1 MYFFMKQ
8 FRARNSTDCW
18 YWQYQTEEVKPI
30 EFYSKLPF
38 PVSFKNEIQF
48 RHFTKFILIFSG
60 LDLLLQVYCK
70 PLNTT
75 KKMKVKSLKVPTNFK
90 EALWCLVHFCKINP
104 TNSESV
110 FILILKQ

>member
-48 RHFTKFILIFSG
+48 
-60 LDLLLQVYCK
+60 
-70 PLNTT
+70 
-75 KKMKVKSLKVPTNFK
+75 
-90 EALWCLVHFCKINP
+90 
-104 TNSESV
+104 
-110 FILILKQ
+110 